1 MPGDKSIGRLAYGRK
16 ARKGGNKIMYIL
28 YETCNDGGGPGRDP
42 LTAWGWDK
50 YFTTAL
56 ATLGARAEL
65 EPARVIE
72 TRRGSFLVIRKD
84 REGSLRE
91 REAVLSGKLMHETED
106 SSELPATGDWLAVR
120 GGENSDGTLV
130 VEAVLPR
137 KTTFARKATG
147 DTAHDRVERQ
157 VLAANIDTAFIVA
170 AAGNDFNV
178 RRIER
183 YAALTWESGAQPV
196 VLITK
201 SDIAG
206 DSVAELVLEA
216 ELACPGVP
224 VYAICAPENQGLEQL
239 ERHLCPGSTV
249 IMLGSSGS
257 GKSTL
262 LNALAGKVLRET
274 GEVKE
279 YDQRGRHTTTSR
291 TLFKLESGALVI
303 DTPGLREVQLWVS
316 EDSID
321 SVFSEFD
328 EAARNCKFSDCAH
341 GSEPGCA
348 VQAALQN
355 GDITQERYDS
365 WMKLKREAEFTA
377 TRTDPLARQ
386 AQKAIMKRRNKM
398 IKKRNEA
405 GKKQNATRA
414 TTLFR

>member
-1 MPGDKSIGRLAYGRK
+1 MPGDKSISWLAYGRK
-16 ARKGGNKIMYIL
+16 ARKDGNIIMYIL
-28 YETCNDGGGPGRDP
+28 YETCNENGSREHDP

-50 YFTTAL
+50 FFTNVL
-56 ATLGARAEL
+56 ATMGAKAEL
-65 EPARVIE
+65 EAARVIE

-84 REGSLRE
+84 ANGTIQE
-91 REAVLSGKLMHETED
+91 REAVLSGRLLHETED

-120 GGENSDGTLV
+120 GDADGEGMLV

-137 KTTFARKATG
+137 KTTFARKAKG

-157 VLAANIDTAFIVA
+157 VLAANIDTAFIVV
-170 AAGNDFNV
+170 AAGSDFNV

-196 VLITK
+196 VVITK

-206 DSVAELVLEA
+206 DSVGDLIVEA

-224 VYAICAPENQGLEQL
+224 VYAVCAPEGKGLDQL
-239 ERHLCPGSTV
+239 ESRLVPGSTV

-262 LNALAGKVLRET
+262 LNALAGAELRDT
-274 GEVKE
+274 GAVKS

-291 TLFKLESGALVI
+291 TLFRLKGGALII

-316 EDSID
+316 QDSID
-321 SVFSEFD
+321 SVFGEFD
-328 EAARNCKFSDCAH
+328 EAARNCKFADCAH
-341 GSEPGCA
+341 ETEPGCA
-348 VQAALQN
+348 VREALEN
-355 GDITQERYDS
+355 GAITRERYDS
-365 WMKLKREAEFTA
+365 WLKLKREAEFTA

-386 AQKAIMKRRNKM
+386 SQKARMKRMNKM
-398 IKKRNEA
+398 IKRRTEA
-405 GKKQNATRA
+405 EKKPNATRA
-414 TTLFR
+414 SSIIR